1 VDNESGT
8 NSSGRI
14 VAGRCQHGTHRAG
27 STRPVCNGCS
37 ACCATVSSRHG
48 RATPATKIL
57 QFPNVPRGSRSSPQ
71 VDSAATASDDK
82 CYLDLTP
89 PDLGQPLTQTAVN
102 EAKETPGSEQAR
114 NIATVYKQA
123 TLAAGLG
130 NRLLPDGTMTIA
142 QVNPPDF
149 ADLDRCVQ
157 ELSDLGVGPVGL
169 TPSDADET
177 LQDPAPSELARI
189 NP

>member
-1 VDNESGT
+1 
-8 NSSGRI
+8 
-14 VAGRCQHGTHRAG
+14 
-27 STRPVCNGCS
+27 
-37 ACCATVSSRHG
+37 
-48 RATPATKIL
+48 
-57 QFPNVPRGSRSSPQ
+57 
-71 VDSAATASDDK
+71 
-82 CYLDLTP
+82 
-89 PDLGQPLTQTAVN
+89 
-102 EAKETPGSEQAR
+102 
-114 NIATVYKQA
+114 
-123 TLAAGLG
+123 
-130 NRLLPDGTMTIA
+130 MTIA